1 MFISL
6 QISNVDSLPP
16 GIAASYAAR
25 DRSFEIGRENCDW
38 TLSDP
43 DKFIS
48 GRHCEVRFQAGSFW
62 LHDVSRNGTFVNGS
76 SQRMKAPH
84 RLTQGDRLLIGRY
97 VVAVSVD
104 EERVATGH
112 PQTRTGSTQR
122 ELPPSTGTPLEPGS
136 ALFHNPAEQ
145 RPAEV
150 MPVSTSSALQPSP
163 NVPARQPGEADGL
176 LRDIARAA
184 GLSPEL
190 LQSRDPHDVAAEIGA
205 VLRTTVEQLSLLLK
219 ARAAAKVL
227 AKSAHRT
234 MIGAED
240 NNPLKFVPGTDDI
253 LEIMFARRRAG
264 YLDARHSIEDAFR
277 DLKTHEIATYAAM
290 QAALSRLLDDLSP
303 EAIAKRIPPA
313 SFSSRKSQAWD
324 ALVATW
330 RTMEDKHEN
339 GMLDVFLAYFAEA
352 YAKADKQK

>member
-6 QISNVDSLPP
+6 QISNLDRLP
-16 GIAASYAAR
+16 GGTVTRYAAR

-48 GRHCEVRFQAGSFW
+48 GRHCEVCFQAGAFW

-76 SQRMKAPH
+76 RQRMTTPH
-84 RLTQGDRLLIGRY
+84 RLINGDRLLIGRY
-97 VVAVSVD
+97 VITVSVD
-104 EERVATGH
+104 DERAATG
-112 PQTRTGSTQR
+112 PETGTTQR
-122 ELPPSTGTPLEPGS
+122 EPPPTGRPVEIEGS
-136 ALFHNPAEQ
+136 FLKATERHSAPAA
-145 RPAEV
+145 PI
-150 MPVSTSSALQPSP
+150 STSSLQQFEAAT
-163 NVPARQPGEADGL
+163 PAHRPPGTVET
-176 LRDIARAA
+176 LRDIAIAA
-184 GLSPEL
+184 GIAPDL
-190 LQSRDPHDVAAEIGA
+190 LQSRDPHEVATEIGA
-205 VLRTTVEQLSLLLK
+205 VLRISIEQLSLLLK

-227 AKSAHRT
+227 AKSPNRT
-234 MIGAED
+234 MISAED

-264 YLDARHSIEDAFR
+264 YLDARHSVEDAFR

-303 EAIAKRIPPA
+303 EAIARRLPPT
-313 SFSSRKSQAWD
+313 SFSSKKSQAWD

-330 RTMEDKHEN
+330 RTMEEKHEN

-352 YAKADKQK
+352 YAKVGKQN

>member
-6 QISNVDSLPP
+6 QISNVDRLPP
-16 GIAASYAAR
+16 GIATSYAAR

-43 DKFIS
+43 DKVIS
-48 GRHCEVRFQAGSFW
+48 GRHCEVRYQAGSFW

-76 SQRMKAPH
+76 SQRMNAPH

-104 EERVATGH
+104 EERIATGH
-112 PQTRTGSTQR
+112 PQARTGSTQR
-122 ELPPSTGTPLEPGS
+122 ELPPSTGLPLELGGAP
-136 ALFHNPAEQ
+136 FHNPAAPVPTS
-145 RPAEV
+145 PA
-150 MPVSTSSALQPSP
+150 PRSPSA
-163 NVPARQPGEADGL
+163 VPASQSAEADGI

-184 GLSPEL
+184 GLSPDL

-253 LEIMFARRRAG
+253 LEIMFAKRRAG
-264 YLDARHSIEDAFR
+264 YLDARHSIDDAFR

-303 EAIAKRIPPA
+303 EAIAKRLPPA

-352 YAKADKQK
+352 YAKAGKQK